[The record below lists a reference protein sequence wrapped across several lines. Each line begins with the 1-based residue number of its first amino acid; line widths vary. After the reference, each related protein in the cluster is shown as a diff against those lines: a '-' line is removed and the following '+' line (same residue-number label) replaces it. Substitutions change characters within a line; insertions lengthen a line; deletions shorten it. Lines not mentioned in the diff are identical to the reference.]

1 VRLLLE
7 KGAKIESRSSHG
19 YTALHS
25 AAGNGQKA
33 TVRLPVFLSGQAS
46 PALHR
51 PGRAALSG
59 GF

>member
-1 VRLLLE
+1 MEV
-7 KGAKIESRSSHG
+7 
-19 YTALHS
+19 
-25 AAGNGQKA
+25 AGWGKRRRMIHYPPI
-33 TVRLPVFLSGQAS
+33 TPVFLSGQAS

>member
-1 VRLLLE
+1 MTFQYHNTLALLIIHQLQE
-7 KGAKIESRSSHG
+7 LTYIC
-19 YTALHS
+19 
-25 AAGNGQKA
+25 
-33 TVRLPVFLSGQAS
+33 PVFLSGQAS